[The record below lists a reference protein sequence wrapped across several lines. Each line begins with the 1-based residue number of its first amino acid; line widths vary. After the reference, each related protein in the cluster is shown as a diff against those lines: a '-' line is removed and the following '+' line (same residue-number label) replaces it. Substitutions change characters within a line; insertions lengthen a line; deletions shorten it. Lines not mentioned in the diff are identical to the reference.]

1 METKIVPL
9 RAGRLELAA
18 CKAVRRLPR
27 YRELFAPAEAWGE
40 VDGFALLRCP
50 ALPPAPPDYAQ
61 LLRSVQELQRV
72 GVVHRRITAAAVR
85 AGGVLA
91 DFSAAL
97 EVRTAFARAAELFFE
112 TDEGPV
118 DLRLLGA
125 AAQHGLTRP
134 VLEEVCG
141 EAADLYEKYLNASRE
156 DAVRGLLAGWR
167 TWDLH
172 AVALL
177 FPGRAPLS
185 LHPDPKRRPSVAE
198 LLKSA

>member
-9 RAGRLELAA
+9 REGRLELAA

-40 VDGFALLRCP
+40 VDGFALLRFPSLP
-50 ALPPAPPDYAQ
+50 AAPPDYAQ
-61 LLRSVQELQRV
+61 LLRCVQALQKV

-85 AGGVLA
+85 AEGILA

-97 EVRTAFARAAELFFE
+97 EVRTAFARAAEVFYE

-141 EAADLYEKYLNASRE
+141 EAADLYEKYLGVSRE
-156 DAVRGLLAGWR
+156 AAVRGLLAGWR
-167 TWDLH
+167 TWDLYS
-172 AVALL
+172 VARL

-185 LHPDPKRRPSVAE
+185 LHPDPARRPSVAQ